1 MSNITYT
8 VFMLLKTLKT
18 RRVPSRFLFGQNAA
32 SFLKFCKSVAHM
44 LYSIHGDFASVRINS
59 DRNLQKKEGKT
70 TQIFDK

>member
-1 MSNITYT
+1 
-8 VFMLLKTLKT
+8 
-18 RRVPSRFLFGQNAA
+18 
-32 SFLKFCKSVAHM
+32 M